1 MPCRILLER
10 LLFFALARFTVGAF
24 FRILRVCRVTVR
36 LLLFLFKK
44 DLVCKAQLHRLLRIH
59 PGLIAHEVGDAGV
72 AESALCSI
80 GIDDA
85 FLDLGQHLD
94 GLFHVLG
101 IAHRNRAGVMDHQHG
116 NGTHLD
122 SVTGHCHNRCGR
134 CRNRIDLDRDTAL
147 VVLQHGINLGSGEH
161 IAARRVDP
169 DGQIPL
175 AGFQLI
181 PEHLRRDL
189 IAPERFLVDGAFQPE
204 DSGVVTVFD
213 PVPEF
218 LHRFLLPFFRGLL
231 SLSRLSL
238 SGSSSGSCSSDCV
251 CLG

>member
-10 LLFFALARFTVGAF
+10 LLFFALARFTVGVF

-36 LLLFLFKK
+36 LLLFLCKE

-59 PGLIAHEVGDAGV
+59 PGLIAHKVGDAGV
-72 AESALCSI
+72 AEAALRCV

-101 IAHRNRAGVMDHQHG
+101 VAHRNGAGVMDHQHG
-116 NGTHLD
+116 NRTHLD
-122 SVTGHCHNRCGR
+122 SVTGHRHNGCSR

-147 VVLQHGINLGSGEH
+147 VVLKHGIDLSSGEH

-169 DGQIPL
+169 DGHIPL

-181 PEHLRRDL
+181 PEHLRRYF
-189 IAPERFLVDGAFQPE
+189 IAPE
-204 DSGVVTVFD
+204 
-213 PVPEF
+213 
-218 LHRFLLPFFRGLL
+218 
-231 SLSRLSL
+231 
-238 SGSSSGSCSSDCV
+238 
-251 CLG
+251 

>member
-10 LLFFALARFTVGAF
+10 LLFFALARFTVGVF

-36 LLLFLFKK
+36 LLLFLCKE

-59 PGLIAHEVGDAGV
+59 PGLIAHEVGDAGM
-72 AESALCSI
+72 AESALRCV

-94 GLFHVLG
+94 SLFHILG
-101 IAHRNRAGVMDHQHG
+101 IAHGNGAGVMDHQHG

-122 SVTGHCHNRCGR
+122 SVTGHCHNGCSG
-134 CRNRIDLDRDTAL
+134 CRNRIDLDRDAAL

-169 DGQIPL
+169 DGHIPL

-181 PEHLRRDL
+181 PKHLRRDL
-189 IAPERFLVDGAFQPE
+189 ITPE
-204 DSGVVTVFD
+204 
-213 PVPEF
+213 
-218 LHRFLLPFFRGLL
+218 
-231 SLSRLSL
+231 
-238 SGSSSGSCSSDCV
+238 
-251 CLG
+251 